1 MKKYRL
7 LFLDFDGVISN
18 SLQICME
25 EINRLRERFPSIPE
39 VKTRE
44 DMTIVYSVELRNS
57 LYPFGFSDKETREFF
72 DHHSNAMN
80 KRATEVEP
88 FHGVVRALADCALP
102 KIIITSSY
110 SEAVYAILRKCKD
123 FDEDFVQGIYGR
135 EHRKTKTEKI
145 RCALTQFDVDVSEV
159 LYIGDLASDVLYCR
173 DVPVDIACVGYG
185 YHPSS
190 YLKKF
195 SPEYI
200 LESEEDFVV
209 FLQNFS
215 PKPHQRKEKP

>member
-25 EINRLRERFPSIPE
+25 EINRLREKFPTIPE
-39 VKTRE
+39 VRTRE
-44 DMTIVYSVELRNS
+44 DMTRVYGVELRYS
-57 LYPFGFSDKETREFF
+57 LYPFGLNEEETGIFF
-72 DHHSNAMN
+72 DRHSGAMN
-80 KRATEVEP
+80 QRATEVEP
-88 FHGVVRALADCALP
+88 FHQVVRALSCCSLP

-110 SEAVYAILRKCKD
+110 SEAVYAILRKCEE
-123 FDEDFVQGIYGR
+123 FDENFVQGVYGR

-145 RCALTQFDVDVSEV
+145 RSALALYNADVTET

-185 YHPSS
+185 YHPPS

-195 SPEYI
+195 SPKCI
-200 LESEEDFVV
+200 LETAEDFAE
-209 FLQNFS
+209 FLQGLS
-215 PKPHQRKEKP
+215 PKTQP

>member
-7 LFLDFDGVISN
+7 LFLDFDGVISD

-25 EINRLRERFPSIPE
+25 EINRLRGKFPIIPE
-39 VKTRE
+39 VRTRE
-44 DMTIVYSVELRNS
+44 DMARVYSVELRHS
-57 LYPFGFSDKETREFF
+57 LYPFGLNDEETREFF
-72 DHHSNAMN
+72 DCHSSAMN
-80 KRATEVEP
+80 QRAAEVEP
-88 FHGVVRALADCALP
+88 FHEAVRALAHCNLP

-110 SEAVYAILRKCKD
+110 SEAVYTILRKYEK
-123 FDEDFVQGIYGR
+123 FDETFVQGIYGR
-135 EHRKTKTEKI
+135 EHRRTKTEKI
-145 RCALTQFDVDVSEV
+145 RSALALFNAEVSGA
-159 LYIGDLASDVLYCR
+159 LYVGDLASDVLYCK

-200 LESEEDFVV
+200 LETIEDFAT
-209 FLQNFS
+209 FLQGLS
-215 PKPHQRKEKP
+215 PKLQL

>member
-25 EINRLRERFPSIPE
+25 EINRLRETFPTIPE
-39 VKTRE
+39 VRTRE
-44 DMTIVYSVELRNS
+44 DMARVYSVELRHS
-57 LYPFGFSDKETREFF
+57 LYPFGLDDEKTRRFF
-72 DHHSNAMN
+72 DCHSGAMN
-80 KRATEVEP
+80 QRATEVEP
-88 FHGVVRALADCALP
+88 FHEVMRALSRCALP

-110 SEAVYAILRKCKD
+110 SEAVYAILRKCEE
-123 FDEDFVQGIYGR
+123 FDENFVQGVYGR
-135 EHRKTKTEKI
+135 EHRRTKTEKI
-145 RCALTQFDVDVSEV
+145 RSALALYNADVTEA
-159 LYIGDLASDVLYCR
+159 LYVGDLASDVLYCR

-200 LESEEDFVV
+200 LETMEDFAD
-209 FLQNFS
+209 FLQNLS
-215 PKPHQRKEKP
+215 PTQQP

>member
-25 EINRLRERFPSIPE
+25 EINRLREKFPTIPE
-39 VKTRE
+39 VRTHE
-44 DMTIVYSVELRNS
+44 DMARVYSVELRHS
-57 LYPFGFSDKETREFF
+57 LYPFGLSDEETRKFF
-72 DHHSNAMN
+72 DCHSSAMN
-80 KRATEVEP
+80 QRAAEVEP
-88 FHGVVRALADCALP
+88 FHEAVRALSRCMLP

-110 SEAVYAILRKCKD
+110 SEAVYAILRKCEE
-123 FDEDFVQGIYGR
+123 FDEDFVQGVYGR

-145 RCALTQFDVDVSEV
+145 RSALALYNADVTEA

-200 LESEEDFVV
+200 IETLEDFVE
-209 FLQNFS
+209 FLQGLS
-215 PKPHQRKEKP
+215 PKPQP

>member
-25 EINRLRERFPSIPE
+25 EINRLRERFPLIPE

-44 DMTIVYSVELRNS
+44 DMTRVYSVELRHS
-57 LYPFGFSDKETREFF
+57 LYPFGFSERETREFF
-72 DHHSNAMN
+72 DRHSSAMN
-80 KRATEVEP
+80 RRAAEVEP
-88 FHGVVRALADCALP
+88 FHEAMRALAHCALP

-110 SEAVYAILRKCKD
+110 SDAVFTILRKCEE
-123 FDEDFVQGIYGR
+123 FNETFVQGVYGR

-145 RCALTQFDVDVSEV
+145 RSALALFNAEV
-159 LYIGDLASDVLYCR
+159 TDALYIGDLASDVLYCR

-200 LESEEDFVV
+200 LETVEDFAT
-209 FLQNFS
+209 FLQSLS
-215 PKPHQRKEKP
+215 PKPQP

>member
-25 EINRLRERFPSIPE
+25 EINRLREKFPTIPE
-39 VKTRE
+39 VRTRE
-44 DMTIVYSVELRNS
+44 DMARVYSVELRHS
-57 LYPFGFSDKETREFF
+57 LYPFGLSDDETREFF
-72 DHHSNAMN
+72 NCHSSAMN
-80 KRATEVEP
+80 QRAAEVEP
-88 FHGVVRALADCALP
+88 FHEAVRSLARCSLP

-110 SEAVYAILRKCKD
+110 SEAVYAILRKCEE
-123 FDEDFVQGIYGR
+123 FDENFMQGIYGR

-145 RCALTQFDVDVSEV
+145 RSALALFNAEVSEA
-159 LYIGDLASDVLYCR
+159 LYVGDLASDVLYCR

-200 LESEEDFVV
+200 LEAVEDFAK
-209 FLQNFS
+209 FLQSLS
-215 PKPHQRKEKP
+215 PKPQT

>member
-7 LFLDFDGVISN
+7 LFLDFDGVISD
-18 SLQICME
+18 SMRICME
-25 EINRLRERFPSIPE
+25 EINRLRRKFPTIPE
-39 VKTRE
+39 VRTRE
-44 DMTIVYSVELRNS
+44 DMARVYSVELRHS
-57 LYPFGFSDKETREFF
+57 LYPFGLNDEETREFF
-72 DHHSNAMN
+72 DCHSSAMN
-80 KRATEVEP
+80 QRATEVKP
-88 FHGVVRALADCALP
+88 FHEAMRALSRCSLP

-110 SEAVYAILRKCKD
+110 SEAVYTILRKCEE
-123 FDEDFVQGIYGR
+123 FDETFVQGVYGR

-145 RCALTQFDVDVSEV
+145 RSALALFNAEVSEA
-159 LYIGDLASDVLYCR
+159 LYVGDLASDVLYCR

-200 LESEEDFVV
+200 LETVEDFTE
-209 FLQNFS
+209 FLQSLS
-215 PKPHQRKEKP
+215 PKSQP

>member
-25 EINRLRERFPSIPE
+25 EINRLREKFPTIPE
-39 VKTRE
+39 VRTRE
-44 DMTIVYSVELRNS
+44 DMARVYSVELRHS
-57 LYPFGFSDKETREFF
+57 LYTFGLNDEETREFF
-72 DHHSNAMN
+72 DCHSSAMN
-80 KRATEVEP
+80 QRAAEVEP
-88 FHGVVRALADCALP
+88 FHDAVSSLARCSLP
-102 KIIITSSY
+102 KIIITLSY
-110 SEAVYAILRKCKD
+110 SEAVYTILRKCEE
-123 FDEDFVQGIYGR
+123 FDEDFVQGVYGR

-145 RCALTQFDVDVSEV
+145 RSALALYNADVTEA

-200 LESEEDFVV
+200 IETVEDFAK
-209 FLQNFS
+209 FLQGLS
-215 PKPHQRKEKP
+215 PKPQP

>member
-18 SLQICME
+18 SMQICME
-25 EINRLRERFPSIPE
+25 EINRLRGKFPTIPE
-39 VKTRE
+39 VRTRE
-44 DMTIVYSVELRNS
+44 DMARVYSVELRHS
-57 LYPFGFSDKETREFF
+57 LYPFGLNDEETKRFF
-72 DHHSNAMN
+72 DCHSSAMN
-80 KRATEVEP
+80 QRAAEVEP
-88 FHGVVRALADCALP
+88 FHEAVRALSRCALP

-110 SEAVYAILRKCKD
+110 SEAVYTILRKCEE
-123 FDEDFVQGIYGR
+123 FDEDFVQGVYGR

-145 RCALTQFDVDVSEV
+145 RSALALFNAEVSEA

-173 DVPVDIACVGYG
+173 DVPVDIACVAYG

-200 LESEEDFVV
+200 LETVEDFVM
-209 FLQNFS
+209 FLQSLS
-215 PKPHQRKEKP
+215 PKPQS